1 MKLNFFNSKNS
12 KYKKFISMFFIVF
25 CFGMLLIFLSRN
37 ETNTNKTNT
46 NKTVETKP
54 VYEQSFTNQEDD
66 VGSVS
71 YCERIENKL
80 EEEFAK
86 IDGVG
91 KVVVIIT
98 MKTKGEIVLNKDIP
112 TSESQITETD
122 AQGGSRESSDTERQE
137 TTVLINNGNGEK
149 PIIIKEFLPE
159 VNGILIIAEG
169 GDNIYI
175 KNNLINAAKVLLDL
189 PAHKI
194 EVMKM
199 VSN

>member
-12 KYKKFISMFFIVF
+12 KYQKFISLFFIVF
-25 CFGMLLIFLSRN
+25 CFGMILLFLSRN
-37 ETNTNKTNT
+37 EANT

-54 VYEQSFTNQEDD
+54 EYEQSFANQDDD

-71 YCERIENKL
+71 YGEQIENKL

-86 IDGVG
+86 IEGVG

-98 MKTKGEIVLNKDIP
+98 MKTKGEIVLNKDTP
-112 TSESQITETD
+112 TSESQIIEKD
-122 AQGGSRESSDTERQE
+122 AQGGSRESNDSERQE
-137 TTVLINNGNGEK
+137 TTILINSGNGER

-175 KNNLINAAKVLLDL
+175 KSNLINAAKVLLDL